1 MSGELCIKFII
12 VRPLKCERVVPFWE
26 KLMRKYR
33 RERYQQ
39 KMLEKLPYKET
50 VVTVMGRQGV
60 EVELPFT
67 GAELREMEKS
77 YIENYIQRILDVYDI
92 SGCYLGRELSML
104 KHKFNMEKK
113 WILNYLLF
121 EEGLQLFLKEN
132 KIVTGNAKFVIIDSG
147 DKKIQSI
154 METILNYANYL
165 TIVTCRLEY
174 FKKIV
179 DAVYEETGLLINL
192 ESYDVKHKIYGNV
205 IVNLDKEDYRVY
217 SMLEENSYVMDL
229 QFTDSKLNYLT
240 SRRKDLTILY
250 DYSIL
255 ADDEELDKELIAEIL
270 LRDNWKISRFSKRVD
285 TALSAA
291 EMNSIVNYYQ
301 LKISKL
307 EVYPN
312 IDIFLSE

>member
-1 MSGELCIKFII
+1 MSGKVCIKFII
-12 VRPLKCERVVPFWE
+12 VRPLQSERVVPFLE

-33 RERYQQ
+33 RKRYQQ

-50 VVTVMGRQGV
+50 VVTVMGRQGL

-92 SGCYLGRELSML
+92 SGCYLDNELSML

-121 EEGLQLFLKEN
+121 EEGLQLFIKEN
-132 KIVTGNAKFVIIDSG
+132 KIASGSAKFVIIDSG

-192 ESYDVKHKIYGNV
+192 ESYDVKRKIYGNV

-217 SMLEENSYVMDL
+217 SMLEENSYVIDL
-229 QFTDSKLNYLT
+229 QFTDNKLNYLT
-240 SRRKDLTILY
+240 SRRRDLIILY

-255 ADDEELDKELIAEIL
+255 VDDEELDKELIAEVL
-270 LRDNWKISRFSKRVD
+270 LRDNWKISRFIKRVD
-285 TALSAA
+285 TALSAD
-291 EMNSIVNYYQ
+291 EMNGIVNCYK
-301 LKISKL
+301 LKIRKL
-307 EVYPN
+307 EVYSN
-312 IDIFLSE
+312 IKTCM